1 MELDKGITRI
11 KHLVKRL
18 RDAEVFAEEPETL
31 ENIIELFQV
40 VEDLDTP
47 QQIGAEEMWG
57 SAVTEDG
64 KKIKA

>member
-1 MELDKGITRI
+1 M
-11 KHLVKRL
+11 
-18 RDAEVFAEEPETL
+18 
-31 ENIIELFQV
+31 FQV